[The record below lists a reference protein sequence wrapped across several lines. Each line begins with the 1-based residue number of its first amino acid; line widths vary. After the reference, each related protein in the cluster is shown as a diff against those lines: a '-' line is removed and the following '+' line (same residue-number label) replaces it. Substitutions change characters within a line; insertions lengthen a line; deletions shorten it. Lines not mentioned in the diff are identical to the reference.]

1 MVKGKRKQVFIA
13 LIIILI
19 LSMVSLCT
27 IYYVNKYFID
37 EEKNMNQDALNVSFH
52 NKDSIYLKNILPLS
66 DKLGKN
72 LDVLDDVQD
81 GVFCM
86 LEFDIDNLV
95 DEQIRYEVY
104 LTKKTVSGNE
114 ILGKYV
120 KIYLMSNDKVVEGF
134 ESNQIPNLSGF
145 PVLESKPDSVLL
157 YGGKL
162 DSFEKKN
169 MKLKIWIS
177 DTYAVSNILEEF
189 KASVGVRVA

>member
-13 LIIILI
+13 LIIILV